1 MSKYNLRKRKR
12 ISYEE
17 ENNEEENNEEHIT
30 SNDESDYQES
40 DESDESN
47 ESNESGEDEQRE
59 MIFLED
65 EDDFVV
71 DDNEIQLISL
81 INELKDKDQK
91 AYTNL
96 LEVEDELEGRYPNII
111 EILKTPLRTQHR
123 CDLVELYKMLVT
135 DPRIYPY
142 TEEWLVIRDRIQN
155 LYKLYKKEYDYYLEN
170 KENFDKC
177 KELSK
182 KFSSAIHQSD
192 LILKNKILT
201 LNCNDDT
208 KAYIYNK
215 YEELKNLKKTDGQ
228 EYTKLRKWIVCA
240 SNLPFDNI
248 KSLPFKKNKFS
259 KFLRRVS
266 NELDKELY
274 GMKKV
279 KEQILLFLNT
289 KLMMPDI
296 SGCSL
301 GLIGPPGVGKT
312 TIARCLARILKWPFE
327 QISFG
332 GVSAAEFLKGHDF
345 TYVGSGPGEI
355 VRCMQ
360 KMKYK
365 NGILFFDEYE
375 KISENKSITSL
386 LLHVTDFQ
394 QNHEFKDNY
403 LNNIKVD
410 LSKLWF
416 IYSMNGLPAD
426 SALKDRI
433 YKINIPAYTLDEKV
447 KILLLHVLPKTLTRI
462 GLKKEDM
469 KCNEENAR
477 YFISKIDKGEAG
489 IRNIEQNTKNLVNKL
504 SFILNHQNKKGELK
518 GFDSI
523 QFNINQKL
531 SLPLDI
537 SKEIVDT
544 LCEKKERINPSLEM
558 MYM

>member
-1 MSKYNLRKRKR
+1 MSRYNLRKRKR

-17 ENNEEENNEEHIT
+17 DKKEKDDN
-30 SNDESDYQES
+30 SDNDSDYSESIS
-40 DESDESN
+40 DEDSDE
-47 ESNESGEDEQRE
+47 DDDQRE
-59 MIFLED
+59 MIFLVDED
-65 EDDFVV
+65 EDDFIT

-81 INELKDKDQK
+81 INELKDKDEK
-91 AYTNL
+91 AYNNL

-111 EILKTPLRTQHR
+111 EILKTPLRNQHR

-142 TEEWLVIRDRIQN
+142 TEEWLAIRNKIQH
-155 LYKLYKKEYDYYLEN
+155 LYKLYKKEYDYYLQN

-182 KFSSAIHQSD
+182 KFSSAIYQSD

-201 LNCNDDT
+201 LNCNDEI

-240 SNLPFDNI
+240 SDLPFDNI

-259 KFLRRVS
+259 KFLRQVS
-266 NELDKELY
+266 NELDNELY

-289 KLMMPDI
+289 KLMMPEI

-416 IYSMNGLPAD
+416 IYSMNELPAD

-433 YKINIPAYTLDEKV
+433 YKINIPAYTLDEKI

-477 YFISKIDKGEAG
+477 YFISQIDKGESG
-489 IRNIEQNTKNLVNKL
+489 IRNIEQHTKDLVNKL

-523 QFNINQKL
+523 QFNIKQRL

-537 SKEIVDT
+537 SKEIVDA
-544 LCEKKERINPSLEM
+544 LCEKKEKVNPSLEM
-558 MYM
+558 MYV

>member
-1 MSKYNLRKRKR
+1 MSRYNLRKRKR

-17 ENNEEENNEEHIT
+17 DNKEKDDN
-30 SNDESDYQES
+30 SDNDSDYSESIS
-40 DESDESN
+40 DEDSEED
-47 ESNESGEDEQRE
+47 DEQRE
-59 MIFLED
+59 MIFLVDED
-65 EDDFVV
+65 EDDFIA

-81 INELKDKDQK
+81 INELKDKDEK
-91 AYTNL
+91 AYNNL
-96 LEVEDELEGRYPNII
+96 LEVENELEGRYPNII
-111 EILKTPLRTQHR
+111 EILKTPLRNQHR

-142 TEEWLVIRDRIQN
+142 TEEWLAIRNKIQH
-155 LYKLYKKEYDYYLEN
+155 LYKLYKKEHDYYLQN

-182 KFSSAIHQSD
+182 KFSSAIYQSD

-201 LNCNDDT
+201 LNCNDEI
-208 KAYIYNK
+208 KAFIYNK

-240 SNLPFDNI
+240 SDLPFDNI

-259 KFLRRVS
+259 KFLRQVS

-289 KLMMPDI
+289 KLMMPEI

-312 TIARCLARILKWPFE
+312 TIARCLSKILKWPFE

-447 KILLLHVLPKTLTRI
+447 KILLLHVLPKTLIRI
-462 GLKKEDM
+462 GLKKEDI
-469 KCNEENAR
+469 KINEENAR
-477 YFISKIDKGEAG
+477 YFISQIDKGESG
-489 IRNIEQNTKNLVNKL
+489 IRNIEQHTKDLINKL

-518 GFDSI
+518 GFNSI
-523 QFNINQKL
+523 QFNIKQKL
-531 SLPLDI
+531 SIPLDI
-537 SKEIVDT
+537 SKEIIEA
-544 LCEKKERINPSLEM
+544 LCEKKEKINPSLEM

>member
-1 MSKYNLRKRKR
+1 MSRYNLRKRKR

-17 ENNEEENNEEHIT
+17 DNKEKDDN
-30 SNDESDYQES
+30 SDNDSDYSES
-40 DESDESN
+40 SSEIDSEED
-47 ESNESGEDEQRE
+47 DEQRE
-59 MIFLED
+59 MIFLVDED
-65 EDDFVV
+65 EDDFIA

-81 INELKDKDQK
+81 INELKDKDEK
-91 AYTNL
+91 AYNNL
-96 LEVEDELEGRYPNII
+96 LEVENELEGRYPNII
-111 EILKTPLRTQHR
+111 EILKTPLRNQHR

-142 TEEWLVIRDRIQN
+142 TEEWLAIRNKIQH
-155 LYKLYKKEYDYYLEN
+155 LYKLYKKEHDYYLQN

-182 KFSSAIHQSD
+182 KFSSAIYQSD

-201 LNCNDDT
+201 LNCNDEI
-208 KAYIYNK
+208 KAFIYNK

-240 SNLPFDNI
+240 SDLPFDNI

-259 KFLRRVS
+259 KFLRQVS

-289 KLMMPDI
+289 KLMMPEI

-312 TIARCLARILKWPFE
+312 TIARCLSKILKWPFE

-447 KILLLHVLPKTLTRI
+447 KILLLHVLPKTLIRI
-462 GLKKEDM
+462 GLKKEDI
-469 KCNEENAR
+469 KINEENAR
-477 YFISKIDKGEAG
+477 YFISQIDKGESG
-489 IRNIEQNTKNLVNKL
+489 IRNIEQHTKDLVNKL

-523 QFNINQKL
+523 QFNIKQRL

-537 SKEIVDT
+537 SKEIVDA
-544 LCEKKERINPSLEM
+544 LCEKKEKVNPSLEM
-558 MYM
+558 MYV

>member
-1 MSKYNLRKRKR
+1 MSRYNLRKRKR

-17 ENNEEENNEEHIT
+17 DNKEKDDNSDN
-30 SNDESDYQES
+30 ESDYSESIS
-40 DESDESN
+40 DEDS
-47 ESNESGEDEQRE
+47 EDDDQRE
-59 MIFLED
+59 MIFLVDED
-65 EDDFVV
+65 EEDFIV

-81 INELKDKDQK
+81 INELKDKDKK

-111 EILKTPLRTQHR
+111 EILKTPLRNQHR

-142 TEEWLVIRDRIQN
+142 TEEWLTIRNKIQH
-155 LYKLYKKEYDYYLEN
+155 LYKLYKKEYDYYLQN

-182 KFSSAIHQSD
+182 KFSSAIYQSD

-201 LNCNDDT
+201 LNCNDEI

-215 YEELKNLKKTDGQ
+215 YEELKNLKKADGQ

-240 SNLPFDNI
+240 SDLPFDNI

-289 KLMMPDI
+289 KLMMPEI

-462 GLKKEDM
+462 GLKKKDM

-477 YFISKIDKGEAG
+477 YFISQIDKGESG
-489 IRNIEQNTKNLVNKL
+489 IRNIEQHTKDLVNKL

-523 QFNINQKL
+523 QFNIKQKL

-537 SKEIVDT
+537 SKEIVDA
-544 LCEKKERINPSLEM
+544 LCEKKEKVNPSLEM
-558 MYM
+558 MYV